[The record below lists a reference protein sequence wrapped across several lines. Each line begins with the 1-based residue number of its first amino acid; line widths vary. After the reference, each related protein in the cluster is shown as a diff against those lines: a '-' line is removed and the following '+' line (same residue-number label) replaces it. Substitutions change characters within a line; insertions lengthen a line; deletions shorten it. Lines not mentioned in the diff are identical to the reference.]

1 MLLCPEYG
9 YDIIEVRQVD
19 YTFKVK
25 KLLTL
30 WMEDGRV
37 PTIPL
42 TWIQIL
48 SMLCKLACFEH
59 TWVNT
64 IFEGKPSIQI
74 TKLPKF

>member
-37 PTIPL
+37 PTIPVF
-42 TWIQIL
+42 WIQIDSYL
-48 SMLCKLACFEH
+48 KRVSQK
-59 TWVNT
+59 
-64 IFEGKPSIQI
+64 
-74 TKLPKF
+74 